1 VTRRQS
7 LPGTMKTE
15 PHRQD
20 LDPIAGGRA
29 PDQEPASPQDP
40 VIPDAAEDDETRRR
54 KARAQGP
61 DPNGTRQPADERVR
75 RPVADT
81 PKR

>member
-1 VTRRQS
+1 
-7 LPGTMKTE
+7 MKTQ

-29 PDQEPASPQDP
+29 SDQQPAAPDDP
-40 VIPDAAEDDETRRR
+40 VIPDSVEDADGRRR